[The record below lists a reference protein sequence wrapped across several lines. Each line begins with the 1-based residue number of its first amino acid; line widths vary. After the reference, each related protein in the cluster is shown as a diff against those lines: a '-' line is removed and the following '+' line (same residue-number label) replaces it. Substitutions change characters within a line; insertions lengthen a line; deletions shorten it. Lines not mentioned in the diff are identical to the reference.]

1 MGLMLEEPGAK
12 YFRVKHSF
20 NADDDSESLIKAAD
34 AVLKD
39 KTEFINRCIQAAG
52 PGVIRAI
59 NDERNKAVA
68 LYLRDESPPYRVKR
82 KAG

>member
-1 MGLMLEEPGAK
+1 MGLMLTEPVAK
-12 YFRVKHSF
+12 FFRVKHSF

-52 PGVIRAI
+52 PTVIRTI
-59 NDERNKAVA
+59 NEERNKAVA
-68 LYLRDESPPYRVKR
+68 LYLREESPPVKR